1 MFQSGSF
8 NEDNPVV
15 SGRHSR
21 KCCILNGGDLVETY
35 NWDGR
40 PKEELSDK
48 CDVVMKAPDVSAEMT
63 LKTEEFG
70 CSKLTE
76 TPEMIWRA
84 VRAWCDTEFGGC
96 WHGLLQ
102 NQVTELVRKARNK
115 LGKGDTIGT
124 VENTPQYNTM
134 TDTDRPL
141 LHCSLMLPHPKKPN
155 TNMRT
160 MIFANPANL
169 GLLKG
174 PVDLYCDATFA
185 PCTPDPFYQ
194 CLIIMIFE
202 YSTSSFVPVL
212 YALMTHKCEEL
223 YSQVFAQ
230 IVILTGKK
238 IKCRTYTSDFERGLM
253 NQLAEHLG
261 NYGGFH
267 VGCLFHFKQAIRK
280 YLIEKCGLG
289 LSQVLPE
296 AMALG
301 GLDILCVLPRD
312 EVEEI
317 GIPYI
322 RSLLE
327 LGIPEWE
334 KEALNEIFWPYFM
347 RQWIPIIMSWNLMS
361 DEGSPVE
368 IVNRTNNALESYNR
382 RFNALFLKQP
392 TLIEFAMIIEKESR
406 EQAQIRQDIVT
417 GRKQEPNR
425 KDIWIPT
432 IPESYFQFKEEY
444 YYLGKIDPITTTTS
458 KKKGRKKKTAPD
470 EDAIV
475 EIKHRSK
482 RITRSKAATS
492 KRN

>member
-1 MFQSGSF
+1 MQSKRRRRNRLTLLPSFQRYVLPIYFIALNYRQNSPHRLPFPKHKHWLGFEYTLKNKNLNSTAYDCKYKQSCKPICEAKLRFMFQSGNY

-63 LKTEEFG
+63 LKTEELACF
-70 CSKLTE
+70 KLTE

-134 TDTDRPL
+134 TDTGRPF

-174 PVDLYCDATFA
+174 PVDLYCNATFA

-202 YSTSSFVPVL
+202 YSTSSYVPVL

-238 IKCRTYTSDFERGLM
+238 SSVGLTPVTSS
-253 NQLAEHLG
+253 
-261 NYGGFH
+261 
-267 VGCLFHFKQAIRK
+267 V
-280 YLIEKCGLG
+280 
-289 LSQVLPE
+289 VL
-296 AMALG
+296 
-301 GLDILCVLPRD
+301 
-312 EVEEI
+312 
-317 GIPYI
+317 
-322 RSLLE
+322 
-327 LGIPEWE
+327 
-334 KEALNEIFWPYFM
+334 
-347 RQWIPIIMSWNLMS
+347 
-361 DEGSPVE
+361 
-368 IVNRTNNALESYNR
+368 
-382 RFNALFLKQP
+382 
-392 TLIEFAMIIEKESR
+392 
-406 EQAQIRQDIVT
+406 
-417 GRKQEPNR
+417 
-425 KDIWIPT
+425 
-432 IPESYFQFKEEY
+432 
-444 YYLGKIDPITTTTS
+444 
-458 KKKGRKKKTAPD
+458 
-470 EDAIV
+470 
-475 EIKHRSK
+475 
-482 RITRSKAATS
+482 
-492 KRN
+492 